1 MKTILVP
8 IDFSDV
14 SENAA
19 HYAAEMAA
27 YSDARLVLLN
37 TYSLPMPLVETPIA
51 EMQFDEIGKINKE
64 QLKSFSAK
72 LKVSHKNIGIECI
85 TAVGFT
91 IEEVLLYA
99 EEKKA
104 DLIVVG
110 ISPMDKSSTIIG
122 SSTGAIIKESVC
134 PVLTIP
140 EGVRFKKPER
150 IALACDYNSIV
161 PSNVVDKFTGIVK
174 LFNAKVLVFDVL
186 KKAELVTYEKV
197 LAEENLED
205 ALHDIDHTL
214 HFPSGDNLIE
224 EINAFVDKHLV
235 DMLAM
240 IPHKYNFFTGLFHR
254 SNSKQMALYTSVPLL
269 TIHE

>member
-19 HYAAEMAA
+19 HYAADLAK

-37 TYSLPMPLVETPIA
+37 TYSLPMPLFETPIA
-51 EMQFDEIGKINKE
+51 EMQFDEIDKINKE
-64 QLKSFSAK
+64 QLESLRAK
-72 LKVSHKNIGIECI
+72 LKASHGNIAIECASAI
-85 TAVGFT
+85 GFT
-91 IEEVLLYA
+91 VEETLLYA
-99 EEKKA
+99 EDKKA
-104 DLIVVG
+104 DLIVAG
-110 ISPMDKSSTIIG
+110 ISGADKSSTIIG
-122 SSTGAIIKESVC
+122 SSTSTIIKESLR

-161 PSNVVDKFTGIVK
+161 PADVVDKFIGIVK

-186 KKAELVTYEKV
+186 KKAELVTYEKA
-197 LAEENLED
+197 LAEENLEE
-205 ALHDIDHTL
+205 ALYDIEHTL

-224 EINAFVDKHLV
+224 EINAFVDKHVV
-235 DMLAM
+235 DMLVM
-240 IPHKYNFFTGLFHR
+240 IPHKYNFFTGLFHH
-254 SNSKQMALYTSVPLL
+254 SNSKQMALNTSVPLL

>member
-8 IDFSDV
+8 IDFSDA

-19 HYAAEMAA
+19 HYAADMAKYA
-27 YSDARLVLLN
+27 NARLVLLN
-37 TYSLPMPLVETPIA
+37 TYSLPMPLVETPMA

-72 LKVSHKNIGIECI
+72 LKAGHRNIDIECI

-91 IEEVLLYA
+91 IEEVLLHA
-99 EEKKA
+99 EEKNA
-104 DLIVVG
+104 ELIVVG
-110 ISPMDKSSTIIG
+110 TSGTDKSSTIIG
-122 SSTGAIIKESVC
+122 SSAGTIIKESVR

-140 EGVRFKKPER
+140 EGARFKKPER

-161 PSNVVDKFTGIVK
+161 PSDVVNKFIGIVK

-186 KKAELVTYEKV
+186 KKAELVTYEKA
-197 LAEENLED
+197 LAEENLEES
-205 ALHDIDHTL
+205 LYDIDHTL
-214 HFPSGDNLIE
+214 HFPSGDNLVE
-224 EINAFVDKHLV
+224 EINAFVDKHIV

-254 SNSKQMALYTSVPLL
+254 SNSKQMAMNTSVPLL